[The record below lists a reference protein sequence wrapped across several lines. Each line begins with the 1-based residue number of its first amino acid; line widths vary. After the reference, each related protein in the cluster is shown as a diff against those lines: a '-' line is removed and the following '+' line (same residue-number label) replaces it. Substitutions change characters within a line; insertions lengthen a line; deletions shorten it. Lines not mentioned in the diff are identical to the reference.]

1 MLRHTLS
8 TAWMLRQACQ
18 HLWRLLMLLGLL
30 WLRPLLLL
38 YVLLLLLRRSIQRLA
53 IQDVE
58 QHLRAQ
64 TTVLL
69 LGPAGQQHSKRTAQ
83 SVLQQSQHLGLDAKA
98 GYGED
103 ATLYERVRPV
113 SRSQYQCTTATS
125 TLSEPTS

>member
-1 MLRHTLS
+1 M
-8 TAWMLRQACQ
+8 QARQ

-38 YVLLLLLRRSIQRLA
+38 YVLLLLLRRSGIRRLA
-53 IQDVE
+53 VQDVE

-69 LGPAGQQHSKRTAQ
+69 LGPAGQQHSKRMAQ
-83 SVLQQSQHLGLDAKA
+83 SALQQSQHLGLDAKA
-98 GYGED
+98 GYGGD

-113 SRSQYQCTTATS
+113 SRSQYQCTTTTS

>member
-1 MLRHTLS
+1 
-8 TAWMLRQACQ
+8 
-18 HLWRLLMLLGLL
+18 MLLGLL

-69 LGPAGQQHSKRTAQ
+69 LGPAGQQHSKRMAQ

-98 GYGED
+98 GYGEMQHCMS
-103 ATLYERVRPV
+103 ASSEQVAIPKHYHNRHIV
-113 SRSQYQCTTATS
+113 TTH
-125 TLSEPTS
+125 